1 MDYAKLKL
9 NIIKL
14 LAIHLDQ
21 TGREEMEVAEIA
33 SHLKIPVD
41 HVEKVILALAED
53 GMVRT
58 TMGDRYAILLKK
70 GYAEIQQF

>member
-1 MDYAKLKL
+1 MVKAKLKL
-9 NIIKL
+9 NIINM

-33 SHLKIPVD
+33 SHLKVPID
-41 HVEKVILALAED
+41 HVEKEIFALSEA

-58 TMGDRYAILLKK
+58 TMGDRYATLLKK
-70 GYAEIQQF
+70 GYAEIQRF